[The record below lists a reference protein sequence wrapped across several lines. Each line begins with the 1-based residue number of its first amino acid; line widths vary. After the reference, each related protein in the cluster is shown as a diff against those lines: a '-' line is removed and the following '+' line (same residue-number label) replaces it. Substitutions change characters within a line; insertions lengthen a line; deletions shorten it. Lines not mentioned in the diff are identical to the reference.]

1 MLGPVCVAS
10 LLVYVFLPNKLLVLA
25 AICSLCHYLHPTC
38 QDTLSLL
45 YPNSRERTLK
55 LSGGGKMTDYR
66 KWREEVAEEADPRI
80 RFVVWQKAAES
91 QIQNQI
97 NSLLSEF
104 FVGGI

>member
-1 MLGPVCVAS
+1 
-10 LLVYVFLPNKLLVLA
+10 
-25 AICSLCHYLHPTC
+25 
-38 QDTLSLL
+38 
-45 YPNSRERTLK
+45 
-55 LSGGGKMTDYR
+55 MTDYR